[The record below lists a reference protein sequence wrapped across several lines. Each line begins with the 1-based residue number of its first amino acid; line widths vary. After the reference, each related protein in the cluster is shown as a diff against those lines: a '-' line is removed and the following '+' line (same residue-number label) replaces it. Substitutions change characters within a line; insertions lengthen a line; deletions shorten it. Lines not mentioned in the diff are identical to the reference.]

1 MKWNLTDVEIFKVIN
16 HLRLKGWMFRRE
28 EMIFR
33 NGILAVN
40 MTNHG
45 QVLMLSQKLQPVQ
58 NGHQRESPLVQS
70 RIKVR

>member
-1 MKWNLTDVEIFKVIN
+1 MKWNLTDVEIFHVIK
-16 HLRLKGWMFRRE
+16 HLRLKGWMFRRKD
-28 EMIFR
+28 MIFR
-33 NGILAVN
+33 NGILALN

-58 NGHQRESPLVQS
+58 NGPQSESPVVQS